1 MRSSKPWEEKGN
13 ITLNP
18 YFITGF
24 TDAEGSFTV
33 TIYPDLNMKTG
44 IRVNAGFKIG
54 LNEQDLDLLIQIH
67 NFFGGIGK
75 IYYNE
80 TFKSWTYTV
89 NKVSDLENVIIPH
102 FMKYPLLT
110 QKAADFK
117 LFVQIV
123 QLLKES
129 AHLNKAGLEQIVNI
143 KTSLNKGNSDYVKS
157 QFSQIKPVP
166 REIIETTKIP
176 DPHWIVGFVSGEG
189 NLDAGIRKATVDRKE
204 RVYLRFRITQ
214 HERDINLMDLI
225 IKYLGAGRIDWEK
238 RKGYPTVS
246 IVVGNFKDI
255 TNKII
260 PFFDQYQYQYHI
272 LGVKNLDYLDWVKI
286 SNLMKLLKNKTKEG
300 ME

>member
-1 MRSSKPWEEKGN
+1 
-13 ITLNP
+13 
-18 YFITGF
+18 
-24 TDAEGSFTV
+24 
-33 TIYPDLNMKTG
+33 
-44 IRVNAGFKIG
+44 
-54 LNEQDLDLLIQIH
+54 
-67 NFFGGIGK
+67 
-75 IYYNE
+75 
-80 TFKSWTYTV
+80 
-89 NKVSDLENVIIPH
+89 
-102 FMKYPLLT
+102 MKYPLLT

-225 IKYLGAGRIDWEK
+225 IKYLGAGRID
-238 RKGYPTVS
+238 
-246 IVVGNFKDI
+246 
-255 TNKII
+255 
-260 PFFDQYQYQYHI
+260 
-272 LGVKNLDYLDWVKI
+272 
-286 SNLMKLLKNKTKEG
+286 
-300 ME
+300 